1 MMQPHDLSTNFDAEN
16 SYRSDEKPLVL
27 IVEDSR
33 TQAAVLKHLLQQNG
47 YEAVVASDGREAL
60 VLAHQRKPALVVS
73 DILMPIMD
81 GYATCHAIKAEAT
94 LAEVP
99 VMLLTSLSDTTDI
112 VKGLQAGADYYLTK
126 PYDSSYL
133 VSMIKSIISQ
143 KPQNHM
149 AMNEAIEVEV
159 EGQNYLIGAGRRQML
174 NLLLSTYSN
183 AVIQNRI
190 LLQTQHELRSL
201 NAQLTGQREQ
211 IELQQRELREANMML
226 RNQATRDS
234 LTNLRN
240 FRAFKERLAEEIERT
255 RRHQEPLS
263 LLLLDVDRFKQFN
276 DSFGHPAGDEVLYQV
291 ARLME
296 EQARGSDFV
305 ARYGGE
311 EFVILLPNTPEEQ
324 SRAAAERVRIAIEN
338 GPWKARQ
345 VTASI
350 GVATTNAET
359 DEATLLAQAD
369 IALYA
374 SKASGRNCITHIAD
388 MPPNPAK

>member
-1 MMQPHDLSTNFDAEN
+1 MQSHVSSTSAHPSHDYLHDA
-16 SYRSDEKPLVL
+16 KPLVL

-33 TQAAVLKHLLQQNG
+33 TQAAVLRHLLQQNG
-47 YEAVVASDGREAL
+47 YEAVVATDGREAL
-60 VLAHQRKPALVVS
+60 VLAHQRKPDLVVS
-73 DILMPIMD
+73 DILMPVMD
-81 GYATCHAIKAEAT
+81 GYATCHAIKTEAN
-94 LAEVP
+94 LADVP

-126 PYDSSYL
+126 PYDPPYL

-143 KPQNHM
+143 KPQNT
-149 AMNEAIEVEV
+149 ASMNEAIEVEV
-159 EGQNYLIGAGRRQML
+159 EGQHYLIGAGRRQML

-183 AVIQNRI
+183 AVLQNRL
-190 LLQTQHELRSL
+190 LLQKQHELRTLNTQL
-201 NAQLTGQREQ
+201 NAQREQ
-211 IELQQRELREANMML
+211 IEAQQRELREANMLL

-240 FRAFKERLAEEIERT
+240 FRALKERLAEEVERT
-255 RRHQEPLS
+255 KRHKEPLS

-276 DSFGHPAGDEVLYQV
+276 DTFGHPAGDEVLYQV

-311 EFVILLPNTPEEQ
+311 EFVILLPNTTEEQ
-324 SRAAAERVRIAIEN
+324 ARAAAERVRVAIEQAA
-338 GPWKARQ
+338 WKKRP

-350 GVATTNAET
+350 GVATSTEFDGA
-359 DEATLLAQAD
+359 ALLAQAD

-374 SKASGRNCITHIAD
+374 SKEGGRNRVTHVAD
-388 MPPNPAK
+388 MPTTN

>member
-1 MMQPHDLSTNFDAEN
+1 MQPHDLSTNFDTSDN
-16 SYRSDEKPLVL
+16 YRSDAKPLVL
-27 IVEDSR
+27 VVEDSR
-33 TQAAVLKHLLQQNG
+33 TQATVLKHLLQQNG

-60 VLAHQRKPALVVS
+60 VLAHQRKPDLVVS
-73 DILMPIMD
+73 DILMPVMD
-81 GYATCHAIKAEAT
+81 GYATCHAIKTEAS

-126 PYDSSYL
+126 PYDSFYL
-133 VSMIKSIISQ
+133 VSMIKSITSQ
-143 KPQNHM
+143 KPQNHLT
-149 AMNEAIEVEV
+149 MNEAIEVEV
-159 EGQNYLIGAGRRQML
+159 EGQQYLIGAGRRQML

-183 AVIQNRI
+183 AVIQNRQ
-190 LLQTQHELRSL
+190 LLQTQHELRTL

-211 IELQQRELREANMML
+211 IELQQRELQEVNMLL

-276 DSFGHPAGDEVLYQV
+276 DSFGHPAGDEVLFQV

-311 EFVILLPNTPEEQ
+311 EFVILLPNTSEEQ
-324 SRAAAERVRIAIEN
+324 ARAAAERVRVAIET
-338 GPWKARQ
+338 GPWKARP

-350 GVATTNAET
+350 GVSTTSPES
-359 DEATLLAQAD
+359 DEAALLAQAD
-369 IALYA
+369 VALYA
-374 SKASGRNCITHIAD
+374 SKDKGRNCITHISD
-388 MPPNPAK
+388 VPQDKSK